1 MASKPFLI
9 PIFFKKD
16 VLSEFK
22 SVSWSTD
29 YLGTIEDDGA
39 NLVFGITPKGYVSI
53 WIGDFAVLD
62 DLTREKL
69 VPYYVE
75 VDHIGLHFYRSQVKA
90 EFVKKDDPNQ

>member
-9 PIFFKKD
+9 PIFFRKD

-22 SVSWSTD
+22 RVNWSTD
-29 YLGTIEDDGA
+29 YLGIIEDDGA

-53 WIGDFAVLD
+53 WIGDFTALD
-62 DLTREKL
+62 EPIREKF

-75 VDHIGLHFYRSQVKA
+75 VDHIGLHFSRSQLKA